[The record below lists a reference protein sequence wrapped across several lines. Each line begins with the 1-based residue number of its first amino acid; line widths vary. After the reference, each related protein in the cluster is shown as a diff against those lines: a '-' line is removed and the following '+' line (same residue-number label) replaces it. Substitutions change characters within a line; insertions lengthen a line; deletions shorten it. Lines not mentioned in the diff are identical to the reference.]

1 MTDTTDIPDH
11 IDDVDAV
18 WLAEILRSGGHLT
31 AGRIENISSE
41 RVGIG
46 VGILADLARIE
57 IVYADANPQAP
68 ASVVVKL
75 QSHVPEN
82 RAMAMAFSF
91 YERELLFYEHVARDV
106 PGRTP
111 VIYGMQR
118 SPEQARFAIVMED
131 LSHLGM
137 SDQVAGLDLERT
149 RSVIDWMATMHAKF
163 WNDVDTEA
171 LSFMPY
177 GNDEITLKAADLYEH
192 GWEPFLQIFGNH
204 LPEGGK
210 ELGVLIREN
219 FTWLLHH
226 VMDGPVTVAHTDFR
240 LDNIFF
246 DENGDVIPID
256 WQVSV
261 RTRGTYDLAYFL
273 GGSLTIENRRAHER
287 NLVQRYVDKLVEL
300 GVSDYS
306 FDEAW
311 SDYRLCHMVCTVV
324 PVNGVMIDQGNE
336 RGVEL
341 IQVLTTRHF
350 TAALDLNSAGLL
362 EELQNP

>member
-1 MTDTTDIPDH
+1 MADTTDIPDH
-11 IDDVDAV
+11 IDDVDTV
-18 WLAEILRSGGHLT
+18 WLAEILHSGGHLT
-31 AGRIENISSE
+31 SGDIASISAE
-41 RVGIG
+41 RVGVGI
-46 VGILADLARIE
+46 GILADLARVE
-57 IVYADANPQAP
+57 IVYADANPEAP

-91 YERELLFYEHVARDV
+91 YERELQFYERVAPGL

-111 VIYGMQR
+111 AIYGMQK
-118 SPEQARFAIVMED
+118 SPEQERFAIVMED

-137 SDQVAGLDLERT
+137 SDQVVGLDLERT
-149 RSVIDWMATMHAKF
+149 RSVIDWMATLHAEF

-177 GNDEITLKAADLYEH
+177 GNDEITLKVAELYEH
-192 GWEPFLQIFGNH
+192 GWEPFLQIFGEH

-210 ELGVLIREN
+210 DLGSIIREN
-219 FTWLLHH
+219 FTWLLHQ
-226 VMDGPVTVAHTDFR
+226 VMAGPITVAHTDFR

-246 DENGDVIPID
+246 DENDDVIPID

-273 GGSLTIENRRAHER
+273 GGSLTIENRRAHEQE
-287 NLVQRYVDKLVEL
+287 LVQRYVDKLAEL
-300 GVSDYS
+300 GVVDYS
-306 FDEAW
+306 LAEAW

-324 PVNGVMIDQGNE
+324 PVNGVMIDLGNE

-341 IQVLTTRHF
+341 INVLAARHF
-350 TAALDLNSAGLL
+350 TAALDLDSAALL